1 MRRRLTGQRGMSLVE
16 ATIILM
22 VLSLLT
28 AMFAPSLGDYV
39 NDAKDVKVKEDL
51 EEIGLAIER
60 TVRDTGQPFLEIVA
74 ATGTTKA
81 NRVDVLTTDGNAA
94 TLAAGTTA
102 TLIPA
107 STATTVGLTWNE
119 ATNTSTCTI
128 QFITNATVAYPQA
141 ALVTSFGVG
150 GPRLGIGWRGAYLD
164 QCGPD
169 PWGTKYYANTIFLGV
184 ASDSAAGSGE
194 GAKSGGWSFD
204 TIVLSAGRNT
214 VIDTKIDAAD
224 ANHGTTLVGD
234 DVAYV
239 VQGATR

>member
-1 MRRRLTGQRGMSLVE
+1 MSLVE

-28 AMFAPSLGDYV
+28 AVVAPSIGDYV
-39 NDAKDVKVKEDL
+39 NDAKDVKAKEDVQA
-51 EEIGLAIER
+51 IGTAIQR
-60 TVRDTGQPFLEIVA
+60 TVRDTGAPFLEKVA
-74 ATGTTKA
+74 ATGNTMA
-81 NRVDVLTTDGNAA
+81 NRADVLTTDGNAA

-184 ASDSAAGSGE
+184 ANDSVAGSGE

-234 DVAYV
+234 DFAFV